1 MPNVSMSP
9 VSVREGIWQTYISK
23 AGSDA
28 AEALEAAARGESTSS
43 LLHRFAHKI
52 HPEVYHRLEGDL
64 RWHFMRQ
71 R

>member
-1 MPNVSMSP
+1 
-9 VSVREGIWQTYISK
+9 VRQAIWQTYISK

-28 AEALEAAARGESTSS
+28 AEALELAARGEGLSA
-43 LLHRFAHKI
+43 LLRRFADRI
-52 HPEVYHRLEGDL
+52 HPEVYARLDGDL